1 MFIAPSN
8 ISFPEENI
16 DVTVLEERDDIIL
29 NCTASGLPSPS
40 IEWYRG
46 TRLLIG
52 TEDRTTITPETTSMN
67 ADGLYIVDSTL
78 TISPSDRDDSDTY
91 SCVATNTV
99 LGATRTDSVDFNV
112 TVNCMKEII
121 ATTFCYVADS

>member
-1 MFIAPSN
+1 MCVLIAPSS
-8 ISFPEENI
+8 ISFPIENT
-16 DVTVLEERDDIIL
+16 DVTVLEERENIVL
-29 NCTASGLPSPS
+29 NCTARGLPAPT

-46 TRLLIG
+46 TRLLTG
-52 TEDRTTITPETTSMN
+52 AEDRTTITPGATSMD

-99 LGATRTDSVDFNV
+99 LDTTRTDSVDFNV
-112 TVNCMKEII
+112 TVNCMK
-121 ATTFCYVADS
+121 